1 MEQIKTEKRY
11 RIQSGS
17 FSVKANAIN
26 LENRLKQAGFQTC
39 IIQVYGLYKVQLGVF
54 DNKAN
59 AETILKKAREDGF
72 NAFVTYY

>member
-1 MEQIKTEKRY
+1 MKQINTEKRY

-26 LENRLKQAGFQTC
+26 LENRLKQAGYETT
-39 IIQVYGLYKVQLGVF
+39 IVQVYGLYKVQIGSF
-54 DNKAN
+54 ENKAN
-59 AETILKKAREDGF
+59 TETILKKAKEDGF

>member
-1 MEQIKTEKRY
+1 MEQIKIEKYY
-11 RIQSGS
+11 RVQVGS

-54 DNKAN
+54 DNKSN
-59 AETILKKAREDGF
+59 AESMLKKVKEDGF

>member
-1 MEQIKTEKRY
+1 MKQINTEKRY

-26 LENRLKQAGFQTC
+26 LENRLKQSGFNTS
-39 IIQVYGLYKVQLGVF
+39 IVQVYGLYKVQIGSF
-54 DNKAN
+54 ENKAN
-59 AETILKKAREDGF
+59 TETILKKAKEDGF

>member
-1 MEQIKTEKRY
+1 MKQINTEKRY

-39 IIQVYGLYKVQLGVF
+39 IIQVYGLYKVQIGSF
-54 DNKAN
+54 ENKAN
-59 AETILKKAREDGF
+59 TETILKKAKEDGF

>member
-1 MEQIKTEKRY
+1 MKQINTEKRY

-17 FSVKANAIN
+17 FSVKANAFN

-39 IIQVYGLYKVQLGVF
+39 FFQVYGLFYVQLGVF
-54 DNKAN
+54 DNKSN
-59 AETILKKAREDGF
+59 AESMLKKVKEDGF

>member
-17 FSVKANAIN
+17 FSVKTNAIN

-54 DNKAN
+54 DNKSN

-72 NAFVTYY
+72 NDFITYY